1 MKRRDFTKLGLVSA
15 LGIPLVMKASKE
27 IEATDRH
34 ERTSSNKHKTTVNAY
49 YLRAHMYTLVPRHV
63 REDMKWMADIG
74 TKIVSLAVLEQD
86 LFAAVE
92 NIKIICAEAERV
104 GMQVYAVPSRWGG
117 LTAGAPKVPSLFSVR
132 NPHTWILKQD
142 GTPVLSSVSGVISS
156 VHYAETYQLFRDSL
170 DLLFKQFNIAG
181 VIWDEPKGF
190 RTDYSQEA
198 VGKLGKEAPKE
209 AHLKAAADFYGRVSQ
224 YVKDKYPDKQ
234 VCLFVPA
241 NSDQDQIKIAAQIN
255 PLDYFG
261 CDGRPWDADEDQKWL
276 GSSVYSESEKGKVL
290 LGKGEQF
297 IRLAK
302 QNGKR
307 ALFLI
312 ENLNMTKGM
321 IPGMDKGLPRVLEMN
336 PDQIIYYY
344 YPRNIEDP
352 DVNMSV
358 IARNI
363 KVRAAPSG

>member
-1 MKRRDFTKLGLVSA
+1 MKRRDFTKLGLMSVVGSQVFLKTEPA
-15 LGIPLVMKASKE
+15 NAGEAQTRASL
-27 IEATDRH
+27 
-34 ERTSSNKHKTTVNAY
+34 NKSKTLFNAY
-49 YLRAHMYTLVPRHV
+49 YFRAHMYTLVPRHV
-63 REDMKWMADIG
+63 REDMKWMAEIG
-74 TKIVSLAVLEQD
+74 TNIVSLAVLEQD

-117 LTAGAPKVPSLFSVR
+117 LTAGAPKVPSLFSIA

-142 GTPVLSSVSGVISS
+142 GTPVLYSPSGVISS
-156 VHYAETYQLFRDSL
+156 VHYPETYQFFCDSL
-170 DLLFKQFNIAG
+170 DSLFKQFNIAG

-198 VGKLGKEAPKE
+198 VRKLGKEAPKE

-224 YVKDKYPDKQ
+224 YVKDKYPEKP

-241 NSDQDQIKIAAQIN
+241 NSDQDQIEIAAQIN

-261 CDGRPWDADEDQKWL
+261 CDGRPWDAQEDQKWL
-276 GSSVYSESEKGKVL
+276 YSESEKGKVL
-290 LGKGEQF
+290 LGIGEQF
-297 IRLAK
+297 IKLAK
-302 QNGKR
+302 RNGKR
-307 ALFLI
+307 TLFLI

-321 IPGMDKGLPRVLEMN
+321 IPGMDRGLSRVLEMN
-336 PDQIIYYY
+336 PDHLIYYY

-352 DVNMSV
+352 DQNMSV
-358 IARNI
+358 IARHI